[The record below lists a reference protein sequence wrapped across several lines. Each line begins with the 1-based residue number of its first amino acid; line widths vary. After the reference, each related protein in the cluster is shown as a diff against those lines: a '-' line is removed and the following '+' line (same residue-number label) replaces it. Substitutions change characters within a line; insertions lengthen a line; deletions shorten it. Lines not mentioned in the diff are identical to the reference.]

1 MPRFPRSI
9 FAETFFFIK
18 HCKIGGQSRCHSMTK
33 ILLVEDDEL
42 SRDML
47 SRLLARRGYKTL
59 IAVNGQQA
67 VALAKS
73 EIPDLI
79 LMDLSMPVMDGW
91 AAAQTLKADPDT
103 AAIPIIGVT
112 ANALAGD
119 RENALR
125 AGCDDYDT
133 KPIDFNRLMI
143 KIEAFL
149 QKGTP

>member
-1 MPRFPRSI
+1 
-9 FAETFFFIK
+9 
-18 HCKIGGQSRCHSMTK
+18 MTK

-47 SRLLARRGYKTL
+47 ARLLARRGYKTL
-59 IAVNGQQA
+59 VAINGRQA

-73 EIPDLI
+73 ETPDLI

-133 KPIDFNRLMI
+133 KPIDFNRLLI

>member
-1 MPRFPRSI
+1 
-9 FAETFFFIK
+9 
-18 HCKIGGQSRCHSMTK
+18 MTK

-47 SRLLARRGYKTL
+47 ARLLARRGYKTL

-73 EIPDLI
+73 ETPDLI

-133 KPIDFNRLMI
+133 KPIDFNRLLI

>member
-1 MPRFPRSI
+1 
-9 FAETFFFIK
+9 
-18 HCKIGGQSRCHSMTK
+18 MTK

>member
-1 MPRFPRSI
+1 MP
-9 FAETFFFIK
+9 
-18 HCKIGGQSRCHSMTK
+18 K

-47 SRLLARRGYKTL
+47 SRLLARRGYKIL
-59 IAVNGQQA
+59 VAINGRQA

-73 EIPDLI
+73 ETPDLI

-91 AAAQTLKADPDT
+91 AAAQTLKADPGT

-133 KPIDFNRLMI
+133 KPIDFNRLLI